1 MDECSKLPLEGVKV
15 LDLSRVLA
23 GPYAT
28 MVLGDLGADV
38 IKVEH
43 PERGDDTRHWGPPF
57 AGEGEARES
66 AYFLAVNR
74 NKRSIGVDLKDPEG
88 LERIKELAAEADVVI
103 ENWRRGALEKFGLD
117 YEALREANPGLIYC
131 SITGFG
137 PGPDEERPGYDFLVQ
152 ARGGV
157 MGITGQ
163 PGGEPTKVGVAI
175 SDIVCGLFASNAI
188 LAALHRRAATGE
200 GARIEVPLFEST
212 LGWLANRGQEYL
224 ISGKDTGLI
233 GNAHPSIVPYQTFD
247 ASDKPIVVAVGNNTQ
262 FAGLCKA
269 VGRPELAEDERF
281 ATNPDRVA
289 NREALIPES
298 PTRVQQAA
306 RGRVGRGDPGRG
318 HPVRTRQ
325 HARRR
330 VRRRARP
337 RARAYS
343 RISIIPRPACSRCS
357 PRRYSSTANASLSAV
372 LHQPSASTRTKRT
385 TIGASSFEPRPE
397 RFANRPCTCGP
408 RHQGFRGAIRW
419 PRTRS
424 LA

>member
-1 MDECSKLPLEGVKV
+1 MEDGQKLPLAGVRV

-57 AGEGEARES
+57 VGEGEARES
-66 AYFLAVNR
+66 AYFLSINR

-88 LERIKELAAEADVVI
+88 LERVKRLAAGSDVLI
-103 ENWRRGALEKFGLD
+103 ENWRRGALEKLGLG
-117 YEALREANPGLIYC
+117 YEALREANPGLVYC

-137 PGPDEERPGYDFLVQ
+137 PGPDEKRPGYDFLVQ

-188 LAALHRRAATGE
+188 LAALHRRDATGE

-224 ISGKDTGLI
+224 VSGEDKGLI

-247 ASDKPIVVAVGNNTQ
+247 ASDKPLVVAVGNNTQ
-262 FAGLCKA
+262 FARLCEV
-269 VGRPELAEDERF
+269 VGRPELADDERF
-281 ATNPDRVA
+281 ASNPDRVA
-289 NREALIPES
+289 NREALIPELQGEFRKRSADEWVEKIRASGVPSGPVNTLADVFADDHVLGSGIVQNVDHPTSGRFEMVAS
-298 PTRVQQAA
+298 PILIDGERLPI
-306 RGRVGRGDPGRG
+306 RRP
-318 HPVRTRQ
+318 PPSLNQ
-325 HARRR
+325 H
-330 VRRRARP
+330 
-337 RARAYS
+337 
-343 RISIIPRPACSRCS
+343 
-357 PRRYSSTANASLSAV
+357 TDETHNDW
-372 LHQPSASTRTKRT
+372 T
-385 TIGASSFEPRPE
+385 
-397 RFANRPCTCGP
+397 
-408 RHQGFRGAIRW
+408 
-419 PRTRS
+419 
-424 LA
+424 

>member
-1 MDECSKLPLEGVKV
+1 MDDGPKLPLAGVRV

-74 NKRSIGVDLKDPEG
+74 NKRSIGVDLKSPEG
-88 LERIKELAAEADVVI
+88 LERVEKLAAGADVVI
-103 ENWRRGALEKFGLD
+103 ENWRRGALEKLGLA
-117 YEALREANPGLIYC
+117 YEALRATNPSLIYC

-188 LAALHRRAATGE
+188 LAALHRRDATGE
-200 GARIEVPLFEST
+200 GSRIEVPLFEST

-224 ISGKDTGLI
+224 VSGEDKGLI

-247 ASDKPIVVAVGNNTQ
+247 ASDRPLVVAVGNNSQ
-262 FAGLCKA
+262 FAELCKV

-289 NREALIPES
+289 NREALISELQE
-298 PTRVQQAA
+298 VF
-306 RGRVGRGDPGRG
+306 GK
-318 HPVRTRQ
+318 
-325 HARRR
+325 
-330 VRRRARP
+330 
-337 RARAYS
+337 
-343 RISIIPRPACSRCS
+343 RPADEWAEEIRAAGVPSGPVNTLADVFADDHVRGSGILQDITHASAGPLKMLAS
-357 PRRYSSTANASLSAV
+357 PILIDTERLPIRRPPPTLGQHTEET
-372 LHQPSASTRTKRT
+372 LDWT
-385 TIGASSFEPRPE
+385 
-397 RFANRPCTCGP
+397 
-408 RHQGFRGAIRW
+408 
-419 PRTRS
+419 
-424 LA
+424 

>member
-1 MDECSKLPLEGVKV
+1 MDDGQRLPLAGVKI

-74 NKRSIGVDLKDPEG
+74 NKRSIGVDLKDVEG
-88 LERIKELAAEADVVI
+88 LERIKSLASGADVVI
-103 ENWRRGALEKFGLD
+103 ENWRRGALEKLGLG
-117 YEALREANPGLIYC
+117 YEALRTTNPGLVYC
-131 SITGFG
+131 SIIGFG

-163 PGGEPTKVGVAI
+163 PGGDPTKVGVAI

-188 LAALHRRAATGE
+188 LAALHRRDVTGE
-200 GARIEVPLFEST
+200 GSRIEVPLFEST

-224 ISGKDTGLI
+224 VSGEDTGLI

-247 ASDKPIVVAVGNNTQ
+247 ASDKPLVVAVGNNSQ
-262 FAGLCKA
+262 FAALCNA
-269 VGRPELAEDERF
+269 VGCPELAEDERF

-289 NREALIPES
+289 NREALISEL
-298 PTRVQQAA
+298 QKEFGQ
-306 RGRVGRGDPGRG
+306 
-318 HPVRTRQ
+318 
-325 HARRR
+325 
-330 VRRRARP
+330 
-337 RARAYS
+337 
-343 RISIIPRPACSRCS
+343 RPADEWVEEIRAAGVPSGPVNTLADVFADDHVRGSGMLQDITHASAGPLKMLAS
-357 PRRYSSTANASLSAV
+357 PILIDSERLPIRRPPPTLGQHTDEALD
-372 LHQPSASTRTKRT
+372 
-385 TIGASSFEPRPE
+385 
-397 RFANRPCTCGP
+397 
-408 RHQGFRGAIRW
+408 W
-419 PRTRS
+419 
-424 LA
+424 

>member
-1 MDECSKLPLEGVKV
+1 MDDGCNLPLAGVKV

-74 NKRSIGVDLKDPEG
+74 NKRSIGVDLKDAEG
-88 LERIKELAAEADVVI
+88 LERIKRLAAGADVVI
-103 ENWRRGALEKFGLD
+103 ENWRRGALEKLGLG
-117 YEALREANPGLIYC
+117 YEALREANHALVYC

-163 PGGEPTKVGVAI
+163 PGDEPTKVGVAI

-188 LAALHRRAATGE
+188 LAALHRRDTTGE
-200 GARIEVPLFEST
+200 GSRIEVPLFEST

-224 ISGKDTGLI
+224 VSGEDKGLI

-247 ASDKPIVVAVGNNTQ
+247 ASDKPLVVAVGNNSQ
-262 FAGLCKA
+262 FAWLCKA

-289 NREALIPES
+289 NREALIAEL
-298 PTRVQQAA
+298 QEEF
-306 RGRVGRGDPGRG
+306 G
-318 HPVRTRQ
+318 
-325 HARRR
+325 
-330 VRRRARP
+330 
-337 RARAYS
+337 
-343 RISIIPRPACSRCS
+343 
-357 PRRYSSTANASLSAV
+357 
-372 LHQPSASTRTKRT
+372 KRT
-385 TIGASSFEPRPE
+385 ADEWAAEIRAAGVPSGPVNTLADVFADEHVRGSGMLQDIVHASAGPLKMLASPILIDSERLPIRRP
-397 RFANRPCTCGP
+397 PPTKGQ
-408 RHQGFRGAIRW
+408 HTDDTLDW
-419 PRTRS
+419 
-424 LA
+424 

>member
-1 MDECSKLPLEGVKV
+1 MEDGPRLPLEGVKV

-74 NKRSIGVDLKDPEG
+74 NKRSIGVDLKDPKG
-88 LERIKELAAEADVVI
+88 LERVEKLAAGADVMI
-103 ENWRRGALEKFGLD
+103 ENWRRGALEKLGLG
-117 YEALREANPGLIYC
+117 YEALRETNPGLVYC

-157 MGITGQ
+157 MGTTGQ

-188 LAALHRRAATGE
+188 LAALHRRAATGA

-224 ISGKDTGLI
+224 ISGEDTGLI

-247 ASDKPIVVAVGNNTQ
+247 ASDKPLVVAVGNNTQ
-262 FAGLCKA
+262 FAGLCKV
-269 VGRPELAEDERF
+269 VGRPGLAEDERY

-289 NREALIPES
+289 NREALIQELQEEF
-298 PTRVQQAA
+298 RK
-306 RGRVGRGDPGRG
+306 
-318 HPVRTRQ
+318 
-325 HARRR
+325 
-330 VRRRARP
+330 
-337 RARAYS
+337 
-343 RISIIPRPACSRCS
+343 RPADDWVEEIRAAGVPSG
-357 PRRYSSTANASLSAV
+357 AV
-372 LHQPSASTRTKRT
+372 NTLADVFADDHVLGSGILQDVDHPSAGPLKML
-385 TIGASSFEPRPE
+385 ASPLLVDGDRLPI
-397 RFANRPCTCGP
+397 
-408 RHQGFRGAIRW
+408 RH
-419 PRTRS
+419 PPPS
-424 LA
+424 LGQHTDETHDDWR